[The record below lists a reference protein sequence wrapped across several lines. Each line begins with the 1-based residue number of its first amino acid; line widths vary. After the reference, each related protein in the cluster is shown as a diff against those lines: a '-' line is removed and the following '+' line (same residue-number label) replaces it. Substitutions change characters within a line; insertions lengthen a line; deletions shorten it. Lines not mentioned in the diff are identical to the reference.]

1 MTQDRMPP
9 SPAPEPTAG
18 PTTAG
23 RTRPAAP
30 AGDRDAP
37 LPGARE
43 ARLSGD
49 RDTTAT
55 LPGMLRAAAAAHP
68 GAGVVAGE
76 QRASW
81 AGVLAGAEALAARLA
96 ELGVPSGGRVALLA
110 GNTLTGI
117 ELLFA
122 CGLLGAVAVPVNT
135 RFGAPE
141 VRHLLADSGADTVV
155 VTIEEPEHATLL
167 RAALDPGGT
176 GAPPALR
183 RIVRVGPEPVEQP
196 PADEPVIGESVR
208 IRAVS
213 GTDPHR
219 GADQVLEHRIDDA
232 PGPPAPDRTAG
243 PNDLALLVYTSGTT
257 AHPRGC
263 GLTHRTLVRAAQAV
277 GRERFRCT
285 AADVLWDVLPLF
297 HLSFVNPLLAILDAG
312 GTFVTERRFDAGRA
326 LARIRDEGV
335 TVAFTCFPTVMD
347 ALLAHPDVDRDVAG
361 VRLMLNVGPPE
372 TLRAVQARLPGTVQL
387 TSYGSTEMAGIA
399 VTTLPDDPEDLRL
412 GTNGLPLPGIEVVAA
427 DPGTGTPLPA
437 GTTGELLVRGTGTF
451 TGYHGGARHGPHDW
465 FHSGDLGL
473 VGPDGR
479 VHYRGRLKDM
489 VKVGGENV
497 AALEVEAVL
506 ATHPAVHT
514 AAVVAAPDPR
524 YTEVPAAFVELRDGA
539 GATADDLR
547 EHCAAALAGFKVPRH
562 IRFVT
567 DWPMSATK
575 IQKGPLRERITAEL
589 EELA

>member
-1 MTQDRMPP
+1 MTPDPTP
-9 SPAPEPTAG
+9 LDPTPLDLGPEPSAG
-18 PTTAG
+18 
-23 RTRPAAP
+23 PAAP
-30 AGDRDAP
+30 GRSSTAGDRDA
-37 LPGARE
+37 
-43 ARLSGD
+43 
-49 RDTTAT
+49 TAT
-55 LPGMLRAAAAAHP
+55 LPGMLRTTAAAHP

-76 QRASW
+76 QRSSW
-81 AGVLAGAEALAARLA
+81 VGVLAGAEALAARLA
-96 ELGVPSGGRVALLA
+96 DLGVPPGGRVALLA

-155 VTIEEPEHATLL
+155 VTTEEPEHATLL
-167 RAALDPGGT
+167 RAALDSGGT
-176 GAPPALR
+176 GAPPGLR

-196 PADEPVIGESVR
+196 AIGDSAIGDSVIADSVR
-208 IRAVS
+208 IDAVS

-219 GADQVLEHRIDDA
+219 GADHATEHRIGDE
-232 PGPPAPDRTAG
+232 PGPRAPERAAG
-243 PNDLALLVYTSGTT
+243 PDDLALLVYTSGTT

-347 ALLAHPDVDRDVAG
+347 ALLAHPDVDRDFAG

-427 DPGTGTPLPA
+427 DPDTGTPLPA

-539 GATADDLR
+539 GATADELR

-562 IRFVT
+562 VRFVT

>member
-1 MTQDRMPP
+1 MTPDP
-9 SPAPEPTAG
+9 
-18 PTTAG
+18 
-23 RTRPAAP
+23 
-30 AGDRDAP
+30 
-37 LPGARE
+37 
-43 ARLSGD
+43 
-49 RDTTAT
+49 TAT

-96 ELGVPSGGRVALLA
+96 DLGVPPGGRVALLA

-122 CGLLGAVAVPVNT
+122 CGLAGAVAVPVNT

-141 VRHLLADSGADTVV
+141 VRHLLADSGTDTVV
-155 VTIEEPEHATLL
+155 VSVEEPEHRTLL
-167 RAALDPGGT
+167 RAALDAAGPGELPG
-176 GAPPALR
+176 LR
-183 RIVRVGPEPVEQP
+183 RIVLVGRAPVEQP
-196 PADEPVIGESVR
+196 AVGESVFAESMFAESV
-208 IRAVS
+208 IGDSVPIGATS
-213 GTDPHR
+213 GTGPHR
-219 GADQVLEHRIDDA
+219 LADHATEHRIDDE
-232 PGPPAPDRTAG
+232 PGPRAPDRATG
-243 PNDLALLVYTSGTT
+243 PEELALLVYTSGTT

-312 GTFVTERRFDAGRA
+312 GTFVTERRFDAGAA

-347 ALLAHPDVDRDVAG
+347 ALLAHPDVDRDFAG

-427 DPGTGTPLPA
+427 EPGTGTPLPA

-451 TGYHGGARHGPHDW
+451 TGYHGGAPHGPRDW
-465 FHSGDLGL
+465 LPSGDLGL
-473 VGPDGR
+473 VDADGR

-514 AAVVAAPDPR
+514 AAVVAVPDPR

-539 GATADDLR
+539 GATADELR

-562 IRFVT
+562 VRFVT